1 MKRTLLLA
9 AILAVLAAAA
19 WYAISQQN
27 TKSSKI
33 SWDMD
38 FAVRNTDDIGKIFIA
53 DRENRTATLE
63 RKDGSWIYNGKYPAR
78 QTAVDILLETVS
90 RLNVQ
95 YIPPEVS

>member
-9 AILAVLAAAA
+9 ATFAVLAAAA
-19 WYAISQQN
+19 WYAATQIN
-27 TKSSKI
+27 TKSSNV

-63 RKDGSWIYNGKYPAR
+63 RKDGTWIYNGKYPAR
-78 QTAVDILLETVS
+78 QTAVNTLLETIS
-90 RLNVQ
+90 RINVQ
-95 YIPPEVS
+95 